1 MEISPDFGILGVPG
15 LGLGRGLAVE
25 HHRGMRH
32 PLAAIGRRLGARNG
46 MRGSRGGSMQRS
58 SLVRP
63 RLHDSERNPG
73 CKRDRRSGRGLLRL
87 LFELGCRAGALASSS
102 GGEVDA
108 ALVEG
113 SLRGFSGLLGSTGQH
128 VGFLQRSQGGQEG
141 HKSTDG
147 EKSRRRSN
155 LTSGRCRRK
164 SGEAGTGLR
173 GKELGELPG
182 HGAELLRESAGARE

>member
-1 MEISPDFGILGVPG
+1 
-15 LGLGRGLAVE
+15 
-25 HHRGMRH
+25 MRH

-108 ALVEG
+108 ALMEG
-113 SLRGFSGLLGSTGQH
+113 SLRGFSGLLGSTGQR
-128 VGFLQRSQGGQEG
+128 VGFLRRSQGGQEG

-147 EKSRRRSN
+147 EKSWRRSD

-182 HGAELLRESAGARE
+182 HGVELLRESARARE

>member
-1 MEISPDFGILGVPG
+1 M
-15 LGLGRGLAVE
+15 GRGLAVE
-25 HHRGMRH
+25 HHRGMHH
-32 PLAAIGRRLGARNG
+32 PLAATGRQLRAWNG
-46 MRGSRGGSMQRS
+46 MRGSRGGSAQQS
-58 SLVRP
+58 SLARP
-63 RLHDSERNPG
+63 RLRDSKHNPG

-87 LFELGCRAGALASSS
+87 EFELGCRAGALASSS

-108 ALVEG
+108 ALMEG
-113 SLRGFSGLLGSTGQH
+113 SLRGFSGLLGSTGQR
-128 VGFLQRSQGGQEG
+128 VGFLRWSQGGQER

-147 EKSRRRSN
+147 EKSWRRSD

-173 GKELGELPG
+173 GKELLELPG